1 MLYAPGGRLRAVWRL
16 ALYLPLLVAALA
28 VAAGLGAAIAPP
40 VPGAEEEMIRGAWL
54 TLAGALL
61 AHVVALRGFERR
73 PWRDVG
79 LGARDGRPAVLGAG
93 ALLGAAAVAVPT
105 LALLAAGWFRVEAAP
120 AAGPAGW
127 VRAAV
132 AMLAM
137 MAPAAMFEELVF
149 RGYAFMVL
157 RESAGPA
164 VALAVTSV
172 AFGLVHLQNPG
183 STPGAVTIVALAG
196 LFLGGVLLL
205 TGSLWAA
212 WTAHLAWNWTLG
224 ALLHTEVSGLPFA
237 APGYRTIETGPDWLT
252 GGPWGPE
259 GGAGAAA
266 GMLGALWLMAAW
278 RRRRPGAAPP
288 HITEVTES
296 TFARPGGRGSL

>member
-16 ALYLPLLVAALA
+16 GLYVPALVAALV
-28 VAAGLGAAIAPP
+28 VADGLGSRYFP
-40 VPGAEEEMIRGAWL
+40 
-54 TLAGALL
+54 AL
-61 AHVVALRGFERR
+61 ALRGTAESMIVSSWLMLAAATLVHLVMLRWIERR

-79 LGARDGRPAVLGAG
+79 LGADAARPPVVGAG
-93 ALLGAAAVAVPT
+93 ALLGAAAVGIPT
-105 LALLAAGWFRVEAAP
+105 LALLAAGWFRVDAAP
-120 AAGPAGW
+120 TAGAAGW

-149 RGYAFMVL
+149 RGYPFLVL
-157 RESAGPA
+157 RESAGA
-164 VALAVTSV
+164 WAALLVTS
-172 AFGLVHLQNPG
+172 ALFGLGHMQNPG
-183 STPGAVTIVALAG
+183 ANPGAVAIVALAG
-196 LFLGGVLLL
+196 LFLGGVLLV

-237 APGYRTIETGPDWLT
+237 TPGYRTVETGPDWLT

-266 GMLGALWLMAAW
+266 GMLAALGLLTAW
-278 RRRRPGAAPP
+278 RRRRGGT
-288 HITEVTES
+288 HDLNS
-296 TFARPGGRGSL
+296 FARPDGRGSP